1 MRQEFKPLCSGFIQ
15 QNTTPGG
22 TNPAKYMN
30 RVASAITDGA
40 GFWTIVS
47 DEAFAEEDVVLI
59 LTPGFASNAGSQGI
73 SFGVSSMATPGTM
86 GFLTCRNDT
95 GAAVAVGFY
104 FAVWR
109 RSQFSWD

>member
-15 QNTTPGG
+15 QNGTPAG
-22 TNPAKYMN
+22 TNPAKFMN

-40 GFWTIVS
+40 GAWTIVS
-47 DEAFAEEDVVLI
+47 DEPFLEEDVILI
-59 LTPGFASNAGSQGI
+59 LTPGFASNAGSKGI

-86 GFLTCRNDT
+86 LFVTYRNDDGT
-95 GAAVAVGFY
+95 AVAVGFY